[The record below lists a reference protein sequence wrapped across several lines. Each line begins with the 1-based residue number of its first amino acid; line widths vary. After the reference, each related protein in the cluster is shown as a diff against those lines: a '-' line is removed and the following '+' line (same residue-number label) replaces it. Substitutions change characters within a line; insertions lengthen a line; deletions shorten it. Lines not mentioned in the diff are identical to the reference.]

1 MEIAILFALIV
12 LNGLFAMSELAL
24 VSARRARLLKLI
36 DEGDSGAIAA
46 AKLGE
51 DPTRFLSTIQI
62 GITSIGVLN
71 GIVGESALAKPF
83 GEWLTDATGVTH
95 AGLPLANI
103 AIGTNANLAGNS
115 WDDDNGSIQ
124 GHVIVGKGFTTSGA
138 TISIKGTITV
148 GVNEPGNT
156 TLQQGGFQID
166 TTKMS
171 LDQQYMPVPG
181 GGSAAAP
188 GGVRLKWS
196 RYL

>member
-1 MEIAILFALIV
+1 MRTW
-12 LNGLFAMSELAL
+12 N
-24 VSARRARLLKLI
+24 
-36 DEGDSGAIAA
+36 
-46 AKLGE
+46 
-51 DPTRFLSTIQI
+51 DPSDTTKK
-62 GITSIGVLN
+62 IT
-71 GIVGESALAKPF
+71 
-83 GEWLTDATGVTH
+83 
-95 AGLPLANI
+95 GLPLANI

-115 WDDDNGSIQ
+115 WEGDNGIK

-166 TTKMS
+166 TTSMTKA
-171 LDQQYMPVPG
+171 QQYMPVPG

>member
-1 MEIAILFALIV
+1 MRTW
-12 LNGLFAMSELAL
+12 N
-24 VSARRARLLKLI
+24 
-36 DEGDSGAIAA
+36 
-46 AKLGE
+46 
-51 DPTRFLSTIQI
+51 DPSDTTKK
-62 GITSIGVLN
+62 IT
-71 GIVGESALAKPF
+71 
-83 GEWLTDATGVTH
+83 
-95 AGLPLANI
+95 GLPLANI

-115 WDDDNGSIQ
+115 WEGDNGIK